1 MRRPFA
7 IPHHQTR
14 PPLEHAQ
21 VDAAGSPEPGLQ
33 EPGLRIQGAQPGLH
47 VQGAQQG
54 AQPGLQVQG
63 AQRGTH
69 RRLDETTRQKCGR
82 GSPGTRWTELKKN
95 DWIPRDLLRAEQ
107 HNAEQGERRQPPR
120 RQHRPFFFALR
131 LPPAVWPTYSTTIE
145 FRCFLCE

>member
-47 VQGAQQG
+47 IQGAQQG

-95 DWIPRDLLRAEQ
+95 DWIPRGLLSAQCGTRGEAPATSPPASTFFFCLAIAARRLANLQ
-107 HNAEQGERRQPPR
+107 HNN
-120 RQHRPFFFALR
+120 
-131 LPPAVWPTYSTTIE
+131 
-145 FRCFLCE
+145 